1 MVNKHRKA
9 VSLFGLLFRY
19 CITTKK
25 KKLLNK
31 CHLNVSISNKK
42 KKLCQLRNLAM
53 NIYHTILNSGDNN
66 FSYCSAWWEFLL
78 WCYPAFIASWSILLI
93 VTIVEIG
100 ILVLDVSL
108 CLSSIVVFFFWC
120 IICIYTHTHIYIYIY
135 IYFFFFINSLY
146 ILEQQ
151 CSVVSHSS

>member
-1 MVNKHRKA
+1 MVNKHHKA

-19 CITTKK
+19 CRTTKK

-31 CHLNVSISNKK
+31 CHLNVSILNKK
-42 KKLCQLRNLAM
+42 KLYQLRNLAM

-108 CLSSIVVFFFWC
+108 CLNSIVVFFLVYYMY
-120 IICIYTHTHIYIYIY
+120 IYTHILFFLLIHYI
-135 IYFFFFINSLY
+135 F
-146 ILEQQ
+146 
-151 CSVVSHSS
+151 